1 MPLLIKVEDFKGE
14 VIAEYND
21 NKGLLGSVLD
31 YCYQNPSKIRTFKY
45 IDLYDDTIFNSLQVK
60 DLVFD
65 IEFLKRQS
73 ELSDSKKIET
83 LNNIEQLCK
92 VALSEPHQFLKFY
105 GD

>member
-21 NKGLLGSVLD
+21 KKGLLGFVLD

-45 IDLYDDTIFNSLQVK
+45 IDLYDDTTFNSLQVK

-65 IEFLKRQS
+65 IEFLKQQS
-73 ELSDSKKIET
+73 ELSDSKKMEA
-83 LNNIEQLCK
+83 LNNIAELCK
-92 VALSEPHQFLKFY
+92 VTLSEPHQFLKFY